1 MPPFLLT
8 WSPAA
13 NYGCQDDQI
22 QYNNKTA
29 SNFTGCCSIQ
39 FLETHKGITSNCIKI
54 YFHEPLKAP
63 QHLGQSKKEIK
74 KERYAKQKID
84 SNTQTSL
91 DTG

>member
-29 SNFTGCCSIQ
+29 SNFTGCCVIQ
-39 FLETHKGITSNCIKI
+39 FSETHTGITSNCIKI
-54 YFHEPLKAP
+54 YFDVPKENAVLKKYNSAP
-63 QHLGQSKKEIK
+63 Q
-74 KERYAKQKID
+74 
-84 SNTQTSL
+84 TSPNRAPL
-91 DTG
+91 VTHFYTGNWSGM